1 MLDFNVSGRIM
12 VTAAMLAAML
22 ATILVL
28 QGCGHKGPLMLPA
41 PPAQKSGAQTSG
53 AQTSGAQTSGA
64 QTSGSGATNPKQADS
79 PATGQDLSTQ
89 PGKSP

>member
-12 VTAAMLAAML
+12 VTAAMLAA
-22 ATILVL
+22 IVVL

-53 AQTSGAQTSGA
+53 THTSGD
-64 QTSGSGATNPKQADS
+64 QTSGSNAANPKQTDS
-79 PATGQDLSTQ
+79 PATGQNPSAQ
-89 PGKSP
+89 PDKSP